1 MSADFDPISI
11 VVPCFNE
18 GGRVDASAFA
28 ALLDDDPSL
37 SLIFVDDGSTDAT
50 SLIHARLADAR
61 PSRIQALSLPENR
74 GKGEAVRQ
82 GLLHALKGPA
92 AIVGYVDADLATPAS
107 EIRRLCSVLRRKEGC
122 DVLLASRIRL
132 MGRSIHRRPSRHY
145 LGRAFATAASWVLRL
160 PIYDTQCGAKLF
172 RRIPSLARA
181 LEEPFLSRWIFD
193 VELLGRLLAGAPGT
207 DPLRS
212 ERIHEEPLQCWADRD
227 GSKPGA
233 GQMAMAIADLGRIRV
248 DLARR
253 CARRS

>member
-1 MSADFDPISI
+1 MNGDFDPISI

-18 GGRVDASAFA
+18 EGRLDTSTFV
-28 ALLDDDPSL
+28 ALLDEDPGL

-50 SLIHARLADAR
+50 SVIHARLVDAR
-61 PSRIQALSLPENR
+61 PSRIQAISLPENR

-82 GLLHALKGPA
+82 GLLQALHGSA
-92 AIVGYVDADLATPAS
+92 GIVGYVDADLATPAS
-107 EIRRLCSVLRRKEGC
+107 EIRRLCSILRGKEGC

-132 MGRSIHRRPSRHY
+132 MGRSIDRRPSRHY

-172 RRIPSLARA
+172 RRTPSLARA

-193 VELLGRLLAGAPGT
+193 VELLGRLLAGAPET
-207 DPLRS
+207 DPLQP
-212 ERIHEEPLQCWADRD
+212 ERIHEEPLQCWADRK
-227 GSKPGA
+227 GSKLGPS
-233 GQMAMAIADLGRIRV
+233 QMAIAIADLGRVRV

-253 CARRS
+253 RARRC